1 MRIFDYFSM
10 VSSPS
15 LVLAHLQSRSK
26 LRIELDAPQVASTHA
41 ILSKFCSPQCG
52 QTDLLRASVLSLHC
66 NLQPS
71 VQLAAPFYRLLLIVV
86 LNGSQC
92 KIG

>member
-26 LRIELDAPQVASTHA
+26 LRIELDAP
-41 ILSKFCSPQCG
+41 K
-52 QTDLLRASVLSLHC
+52 LR
-66 NLQPS
+66 
-71 VQLAAPFYRLLLIVV
+71 VV
-86 LNGSQC
+86 LLATVRPHRSFAC
-92 KIG
+92 ECIVAAL